1 MNKNAN
7 DLRIRMAEPDDA
19 FTLLGI
25 YEPYV
30 ENTCITFEYQVPS
43 QEEFTK
49 RIRETLKKYP
59 YLAAEQNGEIVG
71 YAYASPF
78 KGRPAYDWAVETT
91 VYLKEN
97 AKGKG
102 IGRQL
107 YTALEDILRKQNITN
122 ANACITYPNPESMG
136 FHEKMGYRIV
146 GHFSKCGYKDGLWRD
161 VVWMEKFLQE
171 HLEKPKAVIPVG
183 SFLRIPGWEREKP
196 DIKTEGAKKPLLTQ
210 QSYSS
215 AFD

>member
-1 MNKNAN
+1 MGKGNGKSMNKNAD

-43 QEEFTK
+43 LEEFTK

-59 YLAAEQNGEIVG
+59 YLAAEQNGEIAG

-136 FHEKMGYRIV
+136 FHKKMGYRIV
-146 GHFSKCGYKDGLWRD
+146 GHFSKCGYKDGQWRD

-171 HLEKPKAVIPVG
+171 HLEKPEAVIPVG
-183 SFLRIPGWEREKP
+183 RLHGCLWSDVEM
-196 DIKTEGAKKPLLTQ
+196 
-210 QSYSS
+210 
-215 AFD
+215 

>member
-107 YTALEDILRKQNITN
+107 YTAL
-122 ANACITYPNPESMG
+122 
-136 FHEKMGYRIV
+136 
-146 GHFSKCGYKDGLWRD
+146 
-161 VVWMEKFLQE
+161 
-171 HLEKPKAVIPVG
+171 
-183 SFLRIPGWEREKP
+183 
-196 DIKTEGAKKPLLTQ
+196 
-210 QSYSS
+210 
-215 AFD
+215 

>member
-1 MNKNAN
+1 MNKNAD

-43 QEEFTK
+43 LEEFTK

-122 ANACITYPNPESMG
+122 ANACITYPNPESIG

-146 GHFSKCGYKDGLWRD
+146 GHFSKCGYKDGQWRD

-171 HLEKPKAVIPVG
+171 HLEKPEAVIPVG
-183 SFLRIPGWEREKP
+183 RLQ
-196 DIKTEGAKKPLLTQ
+196 L
-210 QSYSS
+210 
-215 AFD
+215 

>member
-43 QEEFTK
+43 LEEFTE

-59 YLAAEQNGEIVG
+59 YLAAEQNGEIAG

-136 FHEKMGYRIV
+136 FHKKMGYRIV
-146 GHFSKCGYKDGLWRD
+146 GHFSKCGYKDGQWRD

-171 HLEKPKAVIPVG
+171 HLEKPEAVIPVG
-183 SFLRIPGWEREKP
+183 RLHGCLWSDVEM
-196 DIKTEGAKKPLLTQ
+196 
-210 QSYSS
+210 
-215 AFD
+215 

>member
-1 MNKNAN
+1 MQMICASEWQNRMMLLHFLESMN
-7 DLRIRMAEPDDA
+7 RMWKIPVS
-19 FTLLGI
+19 LL
-25 YEPYV
+25 
-30 ENTCITFEYQVPS
+30 NTRCL

-122 ANACITYPNPESMG
+122 ANACITYPNPESIG

-146 GHFSKCGYKDGLWRD
+146 GHFSKCGYKDGQWRD

-171 HLEKPKAVIPVG
+171 HLEKPEAVIPVG
-183 SFLRIPGWEREKP
+183 RLQ
-196 DIKTEGAKKPLLTQ
+196 L
-210 QSYSS
+210 
-215 AFD
+215 

>member
-1 MNKNAN
+1 MNKNAD

-43 QEEFTK
+43 LEEFTK

-59 YLAAEQNGEIVG
+59 YLAAEQNGEIAG

-136 FHEKMGYRIV
+136 FHKKMGYRIV
-146 GHFSKCGYKDGLWRD
+146 GHFSKCGYKDGQWRD

-171 HLEKPKAVIPVG
+171 HLEKPEAVIPVG
-183 SFLRIPGWEREKP
+183 RLHGCLWSDVEM
-196 DIKTEGAKKPLLTQ
+196 
-210 QSYSS
+210 
-215 AFD
+215 

>member
-1 MNKNAN
+1 MGKGNGKSMNKNAN

-43 QEEFTK
+43 LEKFTK

-122 ANACITYPNPESMG
+122 ANACITYPNPESIG

-146 GHFSKCGYKDGLWRD
+146 GHFSKCGYKDGQWRD

-171 HLEKPKAVIPVG
+171 HLEKPEAVIPVG
-183 SFLRIPGWEREKP
+183 RLQ
-196 DIKTEGAKKPLLTQ
+196 L
-210 QSYSS
+210 
-215 AFD
+215 

>member
-107 YTALEDILRKQNITN
+107 YTALEDILRRQNIMYH
-122 ANACITYPNPESMG
+122 ISQSGE
-136 FHEKMGYRIV
+136 YRI
-146 GHFSKCGYKDGLWRD
+146 S
-161 VVWMEKFLQE
+161 
-171 HLEKPKAVIPVG
+171 
-183 SFLRIPGWEREKP
+183 
-196 DIKTEGAKKPLLTQ
+196 
-210 QSYSS
+210 
-215 AFD
+215 